1 MPNVPGL
8 TAANPMTHIEAL
20 DLDRLPRHL
29 IVIGGGY
36 IGLELAQAV
45 RRFGSD
51 VTVIEQG
58 AQLAEREDPDVG
70 AALLDLF
77 HDEGIEALL
86 GTHVSR
92 VEGLSGKEVR
102 VYAKDGPGERVIEGT
117 DLLVSVGRTPNTKGI
132 GLEQAG
138 VELDERGYI
147 KVNDRLETTASNV
160 WAMGDCAGSPQ
171 FTHVAYHDFRVVR
184 DNLKG
189 GNRTTK
195 DRVVPFCMFTDPEL
209 ARVGRNETEAKRD
222 RIEYRIAKLPMANV
236 LRTETIA
243 EPRGFM
249 KMLIGKD
256 SDQIVGFTAFGIEAS
271 ELMAAVQTAMVGRL
285 PYTVLRDAIFAHPTM
300 SEGLNQLLANVPAR
314 SNQRQGDKIMSSIS
328 IGVVRVRTTVKQVVV
343 IEDLGKEIVRWGLV
357 VVLAWIGGMKFTA
370 YEAMGIQPLVAHSP
384 IIGWMYDFLSVR
396 SFSTMLGFIEI
407 GTAVLISLRSV
418 SPKASA
424 IGSVLAMGLFAT
436 TLSFLISTPGWE
448 PTLGFPAL
456 SAMPGQFLLK
466 DIVLFGAAVWSLG
479 ESLEA
484 IVA

>member
-1 MPNVPGL
+1 MPDVEKYEILVLGSGEAGKWTAWTMADEGRRTAMVERKWLGGSCPNIACLPSKNVIYSARVVSLARRGAEFGLEMDRLRINMAGVQQRKRKMVEEEHQFHAKRTADAGIELIMGEGRFVAPRTVEIALNDGGTRRISGERVFLDLGSHSAMPNVPGL
-8 TAANPMTHIEAL
+8 AAANPMTHIEVL

-45 RRFGSD
+45 RRFGSK
-51 VTVIEQG
+51 VTVIERG

-77 HDEGIEALL
+77 HDEGIEVLL
-86 GTHVSR
+86 GTQISK

-102 VYAKDGPGERVIEGT
+102 VYAKDGPGERMIEGT

-132 GLEQAG
+132 GLEQVG
-138 VELDERGYI
+138 VELDARDYI
-147 KVNDRLETTASNV
+147 KVNDRLETTASKV

-195 DRVVPFCMFTDPEL
+195 DRIVPFCMFTDPEL

-222 RIEYRIAKLPMANV
+222 KIEYRIAKLPMVNV
-236 LRTETIA
+236 LRTHTIA

-256 SDQIVGFTAFGIEAS
+256 NDEIVGFTAFGIEAS

-300 SEGLNQLLANVPAR
+300 AEGLVYLL
-314 SNQRQGDKIMSSIS
+314 G
-328 IGVVRVRTTVKQVVV
+328 QV
-343 IEDLGKEIVRWGLV
+343 E
-357 VVLAWIGGMKFTA
+357 
-370 YEAMGIQPLVAHSP
+370 
-384 IIGWMYDFLSVR
+384 
-396 SFSTMLGFIEI
+396 STK
-407 GTAVLISLRSV
+407 R
-418 SPKASA
+418 
-424 IGSVLAMGLFAT
+424 
-436 TLSFLISTPGWE
+436 
-448 PTLGFPAL
+448 
-456 SAMPGQFLLK
+456 
-466 DIVLFGAAVWSLG
+466 
-479 ESLEA
+479 
-484 IVA
+484 